1 MNSEAQWRAALA
13 AAPED
18 NTLRLAYA
26 DWLEEQGEQLRACQV
41 RQDAGAGTLVYS
53 LWHPSW
59 GTKRVGEWTKLQ
71 HLQSHVRPKSRLG
84 WYRRTRTRSSKE
96 VRVSELVVIVE
107 WRANP
112 VEITR
117 RAYAPELEEV

>member
-1 MNSEAQWRAALA
+1 MNSEKEWKVALA
-13 AAPED
+13 GSPDD

-59 GTKRVGEWTKLQ
+59 GDKRYGEWKQLA
-71 HLQSHVRPKSRLG
+71 HLQSHVRPKSRSG
-84 WYRRTRTRSSKE
+84 KYRRTHGSKE
-96 VRVSELVVIVE
+96 VPVGELVVVVE

-112 VEITR
+112 TEITR
-117 RAYAPELEEV
+117 RAYSHEMVI

>member
-1 MNSEAQWRAALA
+1 MNSEREWKAALA
-13 AAPED
+13 RSSDD

-59 GTKRVGEWTKLQ
+59 GNKRYGEWKQLA
-71 HLQSHVRPKSRLG
+71 HLQSHVRPKGHLG
-84 WYRRTRTRSSKE
+84 TYRRTYATPE
-96 VRVSELVVIVE
+96 VPVSELVVIVE

-112 VEITR
+112 TEITR
-117 RAYAPELEEV
+117 LPYSHDLVI

>member
-1 MNSEAQWRAALA
+1 MNSEKEWRAALA
-13 AAPED
+13 KSPDD

-26 DWLEEQGEQLRACQV
+26 DWLEEQGEQLRACRV

-59 GTKRVGEWTKLQ
+59 GDKRYGEWKQLA

-84 WYRRTRTRSSKE
+84 LYRRTRGAAE
-96 VRVSELVVIVE
+96 VPVGELVVVVE

-112 VEITR
+112 TEITR
-117 RAYAPELEEV
+117 RAYSHEMVI